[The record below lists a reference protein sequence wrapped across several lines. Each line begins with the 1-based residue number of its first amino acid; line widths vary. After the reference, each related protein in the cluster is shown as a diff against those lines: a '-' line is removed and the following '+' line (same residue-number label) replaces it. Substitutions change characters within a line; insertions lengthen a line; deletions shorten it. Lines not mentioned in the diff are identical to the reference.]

1 MNLFATSGFNGKFMR
16 PNSSLPIAGTVAST
30 AFNRVLTE
38 AKVSTGGNIITQG
51 MSVVVS
57 NKQGSQTAS
66 VNGGSNLAPNV
77 LTATYSTDTAN
88 AFIVD
93 NANAVVLNGDD
104 FPQVLDNQVVRV
116 ALIGSGA
123 EVYLPCDNTVIG
135 ASNPI
140 YWDVTNQK
148 LISAEAASKPAK
160 SVVFTG
166 VILSQVVDGI
176 KSKISSGTVTTE
188 PCSVV
193 KVKL

>member
-30 AFNRVLTE
+30 AFNRVLVE
-38 AKVSTGGNIITQG
+38 AKVTTGGTPLFQG
-51 MSVVVS
+51 MSVVAS
-57 NKQGSQTAS
+57 NKQGTQTTAI
-66 VNGGSNLAPNV
+66 NGGTNLAPNV
-77 LTATYSTDTAN
+77 LSITASTDNAN

-104 FPQVLDNQVVRV
+104 FAQVLDNQVVRV

-123 EVYLPCDNTVIG
+123 EVYLPCDNSVIG

-140 YWDVTNQK
+140 YWDITNQK
-148 LISAEAASKPAK
+148 LVSAETASKPAK
-160 SVVFTG
+160 SVLFTG
-166 VILSQVVDGI
+166 VILSQVVEGI
-176 KSKISSGTVTTE
+176 KGKNDSGTITTE
-188 PCSVV
+188 SCYVV

>member
-1 MNLFATSGFNGKFMR
+1 MNLFTTRGFNGKFMR

-38 AKVSTGGNIITQG
+38 AKVSTNGNIVTQG

-57 NKQGSQTAS
+57 NKQGTQTAS
-66 VNGGSNLAPNV
+66 VNGGTSLAPNV
-77 LTATYSTDTAN
+77 LTASYSADDAN

-93 NANAVVLNGDD
+93 NSNAVVLNGDT

-123 EVYLPCDNTVIG
+123 EIYLPCDNTVIG
-135 ASNPI
+135 ASDPI
-140 YWDVTNQK
+140 YWDIENQK
-148 LISAEAASKPAK
+148 LVSAIAKPAK
-160 SVVFTG
+160 GVLFTG
-166 VILSQVVDGI
+166 VILSQVIDGI
-176 KSKISSGTVTTE
+176 KGKISSGVVTTDN
-188 PCSVV
+188 CSVV

>member
-1 MNLFATSGFNGKFMR
+1 MNLFTTSGFNGKFMR

-38 AKVSTGGNIITQG
+38 AKVTTGGTPLFQG

-57 NKQGSQTAS
+57 NKQGAQTAS
-66 VNGGSNLAPNV
+66 VNGGSSLAPNV
-77 LTATYSTDTAN
+77 LSATASADSAN

-104 FPQVLDNQVVRV
+104 FPQVVDNQVVRV

-123 EVYLPCDNTVIG
+123 EIYLPCDATVIG

-140 YWDVTNQK
+140 YWDITNQK
-148 LISAEAASKPAK
+148 LVSAETDSKPAK
-160 SVVFTG
+160 SVLFTG
-166 VILSQVVDGI
+166 VVLSQVVDGI
-176 KSKISSGTVTTE
+176 KGKNDSGKITTE
-188 PCSVV
+188 ATSVV
-193 KVKL
+193 KVKI